1 MAADRSAPA
10 PLGSARPGPDG
21 ARPGEQAAD
30 PPAELLIALP
40 AVSTSTRRI
49 RQRLRAWLTG
59 WGWVED
65 ALDDIVMAVDEAV
78 SNVVEH
84 AYRLAPAP
92 GDVRVHAR
100 IAGDPGGRRAVVAV
114 TDHGRWRPVPSDPGH
129 RGRGLR
135 MMDAF
140 MASLRIERDDD
151 GTEVTMTSTVL
162 PAVAAD

>member
-10 PLGSARPGPDG
+10 PLGRSRPDAGGDRRG
-21 ARPGEQAAD
+21 D
-30 PPAELLIALP
+30 PPEELLLALP

-92 GDVRVHAR
+92 GDVRVHAW
-100 IAGDPGGRRAVVAV
+100 IAGGPGGRWAVVAV
-114 TDHGRWRPVPSDPGH
+114 ADRGHWRPVPSDPGH

-151 GTEVTMTSTVL
+151 GTEVTMTSAVL
-162 PAVAAD
+162 PPRA

>member
-1 MAADRSAPA
+1 MPTDRSPSS
-10 PLGSARPGPDG
+10 PRRRPRPGAGGAGPGGPPD
-21 ARPGEQAAD
+21 
-30 PPAELLIALP
+30 ELLIALP

-49 RQRLRAWLTG
+49 RHRLGAWLAG

-65 ALDDIVMAVDEAV
+65 GLDDIVMAVDEAV

-84 AYRLAPAP
+84 AYLLEQAP

-100 IAGDPGGRRAVVAV
+100 IAGGPGGRRAVVAV
-114 TDHGRWRPVPSDPGH
+114 TDRGRWRPVPSDPGH

-162 PAVAAD
+162 PAVAAE